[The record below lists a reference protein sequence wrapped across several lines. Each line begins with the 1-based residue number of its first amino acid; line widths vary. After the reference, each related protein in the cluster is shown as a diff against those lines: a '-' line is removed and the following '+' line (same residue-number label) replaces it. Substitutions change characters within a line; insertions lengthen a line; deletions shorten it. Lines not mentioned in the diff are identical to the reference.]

1 MTSSRGA
8 GRSRWRYHRGVGR
21 GGPILAT
28 VALAL
33 ACQHPTDDRSAP
45 AVATPGLLAPG
56 ARVETA
62 EALRRDLETARHPSD
77 GGGRAWLERGPERL
91 EVDQA
96 ASFEIVYE
104 AGELGVA
111 IGGALYFQGCPF
123 WGWSPPQFTA
133 PDRPGY
139 TTAVSEF
146 DGVALEARAVDR
158 GLVAFVVSGRAL
170 AAGEL
175 VRVTYGAGEAG
186 ARAGRYADR
195 TARLWLAVDGDGDG
209 VRAVVADS
217 PAVTVGPGPPA
228 RLVLTLPS
236 VVEPREPARLTVAV
250 LDGRGNAG
258 VRFAGEVRLRLEPEL
273 PDVPELAGREGIVT
287 LRDGDGGVT
296 SLPVTIPFE
305 GVWRVRGRT
314 EGGLEAES
322 NPMQVAAGAERV
334 LWADL
339 HGHSNLSDGT
349 GTPEDYFRYARDVA
363 ALDVAALTDHDHWGM
378 RFLDSHADIWQETRD
393 QVRRFHRPGRFVA
406 LLGYEWTSWL
416 YGHRHVLY
424 FGDEGEV
431 LSSSDPR
438 YERPDQLWQALKG
451 RDAMTVAHHS
461 AGGPVATSWAFP
473 PDPELEPVTEVAS
486 VHGASEAAD
495 APSAI
500 YDPVAG
506 NFVRDALDR
515 GLRLGFVGSGD
526 GHDGHPGLAHLNGPS
541 GGVAAILA
549 PELSREAVRAA
560 LLERRVYATNGP
572 RIVLRAT
579 LGGEPMGAVIPVGD
593 DGRLAAELE
602 VTVMATAPVARVEVI
617 RSGRVV
623 EEAPGEGLRDLAM
636 TQPLEGL
643 RPGEYVYLRVVQE
656 GGGAAWS
663 SPWFVVDAEPAASG
677 PAAPEEPVRATAAAF
692 AATMAD

>member
-1 MTSSRGA
+1 VVMRGGLTLAAVALVVACQRPPESGSDLASPTSS
-8 GRSRWRYHRGVGR
+8 
-21 GGPILAT
+21 
-28 VALAL
+28 
-33 ACQHPTDDRSAP
+33 
-45 AVATPGLLAPG
+45 LLSPR

-62 EALRRDLETARHPSD
+62 EALRRDLEAPRHPAD

-96 ASFEIVYE
+96 ASFEILYE
-104 AGELGVA
+104 AGELGIAV
-111 IGGALYFQGCPF
+111 GGALYFQGCPF
-123 WGWSPPQFTA
+123 WGWSPPQVAA
-133 PDRPGY
+133 PGRPGH
-139 TTAVSEF
+139 TTAVSEL

-170 AAGEL
+170 AAGER

-195 TARLWLAVDGDGDG
+195 AARLWLAVDGDGDG
-209 VRAVVADS
+209 VRAMVADS
-217 PAVTVGPGPPA
+217 PAVAVEPGPPA

-236 VVEPREPARLTVAV
+236 AVEPREPARLTVAV

-258 VRFAGEVRLRLEPEL
+258 VRFAGEVRMRLEPEL
-273 PDVPELAGREGIVT
+273 PDVPELAGREGVVT

-296 SLPVTIPFE
+296 SLPVTVPFE

-314 EGGLEAES
+314 DSGLEAES
-322 NPMQVAAGAERV
+322 NPMEVRAGVQRV

-378 RFLDSHADIWQETRD
+378 RFLDSHADMWQETRD

-473 PDPELEPVTEVAS
+473 PDPELERVTEVAS
-486 VHGASEAAD
+486 VHGSSEAAG
-495 APSAI
+495 APAAI
-500 YDPVAG
+500 YDPVEG

-515 GLRLGFVGSGD
+515 GFRLGFVGSGD

-549 PELSREAVRAA
+549 PEPTREAVRAA
-560 LLERRVYATNGP
+560 LFERRVYATNGP

-579 LGGEPMGAVIPVGD
+579 LGGEPMGADIPVGA
-593 DGRLAAELE
+593 DGLLSAELE
-602 VTVMATAPVARVEVI
+602 TTVMATATVVRLEVI
-617 RSGRVV
+617 RSGRLV
-623 EEAPGEGLRDLAM
+623 ESAPGEGLRDLAM
-636 TQPLEGL
+636 AVPMRGL
-643 RPGEYVYLRVVQE
+643 RPGEYVYLRVAQE
-656 GGGAAWS
+656 DGGAAWS
-663 SPWFVVDAEPAASG
+663 SPWFVIEAG
-677 PAAPEEPVRATAAAF
+677 PATGSAPEGPAGGGR
-692 AATMAD
+692 